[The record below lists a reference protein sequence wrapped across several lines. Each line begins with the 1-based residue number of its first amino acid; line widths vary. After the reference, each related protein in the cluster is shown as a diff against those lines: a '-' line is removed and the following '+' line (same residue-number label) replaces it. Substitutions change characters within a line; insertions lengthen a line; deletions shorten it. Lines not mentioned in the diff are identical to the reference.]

1 MKNNA
6 LDFSLPEWD
15 VPPLPP
21 SRIPHE
27 AWLQWLD
34 ENRREI
40 IRRGLLEKLR
50 NDPNRCPVDVPFVL
64 R

>member
-1 MKNNA
+1 MKGND
-6 LDFSLPEWD
+6 LDFSLPDWD

-21 SRIPHE
+21 SRIPH
-27 AWLQWLD
+27 AVWLQWLE

-50 NDPNRCPVDVPFVL
+50 ADPNRCPVDAPFVL